1 MAAFSF
7 TSERINE
14 SELRKQLQDPAAGGY
29 ASFEGWV
36 RNHNEGLPVRH
47 LEYEAFEPLAIKEG
61 ERIVAEAI
69 KRFGIEHAACV
80 HRIGDLAIGEM
91 AVWVGVSARHR
102 AEAFAAC
109 RYIIDEVKHRVPIWK
124 KEHYENGDSGWVNC
138 ERCAAPTTDP
148 AEHATSA
155 HNHSHAHGG
164 SHDHNHSHGASGTHH
179 HGANEDAAVKQG
191 PTLSPNAASSL
202 AAIHGHDAQ
211 HLDRHHHA
219 HHHGANEDAAVKQ
232 GPTLSPNAASS
243 LAAIQ
248 GHEHHRG
255 AAVGHGQSPSPAAAS
270 ALAATHAH
278 IGAPVPDYSR
288 QMALKEVGAAGQA
301 KLRASRVLVVGCGGL
316 GVPVISYLAGAGIG
330 RLGLIDSDHL
340 EPSNLHRQTMYALAD
355 VGKPKAQL
363 AADRVRAL
371 NPDVDVRPY
380 TTRLDALNAPDL
392 IAQHDLVIDCT
403 DNFSTK
409 FLLNDYCVQL
419 GKPVVFASVYQ
430 YEGQLQIV
438 QPGSACLRCVWP
450 EATRDGIVGNCSEAG
465 VLGPVPGIFGGLQ
478 AFEAMKLLLDLPGQ
492 LKNELLVL
500 DLLSLTTSRVR
511 TKRASVCPE
520 HAISRATAAQAA
532 AVAQANAAAG
542 ARGTAPNQRGQT
554 GGHSAQGLSDAQAVL
569 ELSFD
574 TLDQAHDAGYDIVDI
589 REPYE
594 LEEIPTPSAHAR
606 ALPMAQLLYGQLP
619 FKPTRK
625 TVLVCASGRRSL
637 AATQELRERGIA
649 DVYSLRGGVKGLQA
663 RLFT

>member
-7 TSERINE
+7 TRNRIDE
-14 SELRKQLQDPAAGGY
+14 GELRKQLLDPTAGGY
-29 ASFEGWV
+29 SSFEGWV

-47 LEYEAFEPLAIKEG
+47 LEYEAFEPLALKEG
-61 ERIVAEAI
+61 ERIIAEAI
-69 KRFGIEHAACV
+69 NRFGIEHAACV

-102 AEAFAAC
+102 AEAFLAC

-138 ERCAAPTTDP
+138 ERCAAP
-148 AEHATSA
+148 ATA
-155 HNHSHAHGG
+155 
-164 SHDHNHSHGASGTHH
+164 DT
-179 HGANEDAAVKQG
+179 
-191 PTLSPNAASSL
+191 PNA
-202 AAIHGHDAQ
+202 
-211 HLDRHHHA
+211 
-219 HHHGANEDAAVKQ
+219 
-232 GPTLSPNAASS
+232 P
-243 LAAIQ
+243 
-248 GHEHHRG
+248 
-255 AAVGHGQSPSPAAAS
+255 
-270 ALAATHAH
+270 ATHAAH
-278 IGAPVPDYSR
+278 AHERALGIHAPHDQGVPRNGHHTPHDHGVPDDGHHTPHAHDHSVPDTPKAPDRRAQHPGAHPNAPDAHRSPSDDSAIRVARAPFAATSLATTHARLAAPVPDYSR
-288 QMALKEVGAAGQA
+288 QMALKEVGASGQA
-301 KLRASRVLVVGCGGL
+301 KLRASRVLVIGCGGL

-330 RLGLIDSDHL
+330 RLGLVDSDHL

-355 VGKPKAQL
+355 VGKLKADL
-363 AADRVRAL
+363 AAERVRAL
-371 NPDVDVRPY
+371 NPDVDVRAY
-380 TTRLDALNAPDL
+380 TIRLDALNAPDL

-478 AFEAMKLLLDLPGQ
+478 AFEAMKLLLNLPGQ
-492 LKNELLVL
+492 LKDELLVL
-500 DLLSLTTSRVR
+500 DLLTLTTSRVR
-511 TKRASVCPE
+511 TKRAQACPE
-520 HAISRATAAQAA
+520 HATSLAIAAQAA
-532 AVAQANAAAG
+532 AVARAHAAATAG
-542 ARGTAPNQRGQT
+542 PQVASHTGTATTYASHLGT
-554 GGHSAQGLSDAQAVL
+554 GSPHAGIPGANTPPTPL

-574 TLDQAHDAGYDIVDI
+574 TLDQAHEAGFDIVDI
-589 REPYE
+589 REPHE
-594 LEEIPTPSAHAR
+594 LRETPTPSAHAR
-606 ALPMAQLLYGQLP
+606 SLPMAELLHGQPP
-619 FKPTRK
+619 FKPARK
-625 TVLVCASGRRSL
+625 TVLVCATGRRSL
-637 AATQELRERGIA
+637 AATQELREKGIT

>member
-1 MAAFSF
+1 MATFSF
-7 TSERINE
+7 TRDKIDE
-14 SELRKQLQDPAAGGY
+14 SNLRRQLVDPAAGGY

-36 RNHNEGLPVRH
+36 RNHNEGLSVRH

-69 KRFGIEHAACV
+69 ERFGIEHAACV

-91 AVWVGVSARHR
+91 AVWVGVSSRHR

-138 ERCAAPTTDP
+138 ERCAAPPGT
-148 AEHATSA
+148 
-155 HNHSHAHGG
+155 
-164 SHDHNHSHGASGTHH
+164 HDHHGNHPSG
-179 HGANEDAAVKQG
+179 V
-191 PTLSPNAASSL
+191 
-202 AAIHGHDAQ
+202 
-211 HLDRHHHA
+211 
-219 HHHGANEDAAVKQ
+219 
-232 GPTLSPNAASS
+232 
-243 LAAIQ
+243 
-248 GHEHHRG
+248 RG
-255 AAVGHGQSPSPAAAS
+255 AEPSLSAAAS

-278 IGAPVPDYSR
+278 LGSIPDYSR

-301 KLRASRVLVVGCGGL
+301 KLRASRVIVVGCGGL

-330 RLGLIDSDHL
+330 RLSLVDSDRL

-355 VGKPKAQL
+355 VGKLKADL
-363 AADRVRAL
+363 ATERVRAL
-371 NPDVDVRPY
+371 NPDVDVRAY
-380 TTRLDALNAPDL
+380 TTRLDALNASDL

-430 YEGQLQIV
+430 YEGQLQV
-438 QPGSACLRCVWP
+438 VRPGSACLRCVWP

-492 LKNELLVL
+492 LKDELLVL
-500 DLLSLTTSRVR
+500 DLLTLSTSRVR
-511 TKRASVCPE
+511 TKRANTCPD
-520 HAISRATAAQAA
+520 HATSRAKGAQAT
-532 AVAQANAAAG
+532 AVAQANAAGDPHAASLTG
-542 ARGTAPNQRGQT
+542 AAEPTTP
-554 GGHSAQGLSDAQAVL
+554 L
-569 ELSFD
+569 ELTFD
-574 TLDQAHDAGYDIVDI
+574 TLDQAHEAGFAIVDI
-589 REPYE
+589 REPHE
-594 LEEIPTPSAHAR
+594 LLETPTPSSHAQSV
-606 ALPMAQLLYGQLP
+606 PMAQLLHGQPP

-637 AATQELRERGIA
+637 AATQELRERGLA

>member
-14 SELRKQLQDPAAGGY
+14 GELRKQLQDPAAGGY

-80 HRIGDLAIGEM
+80 HRIGDLDIGEM

-138 ERCAAPTTDP
+138 ERCAAPNTDHVEQVP
-148 AEHATSA
+148 GTDRGHVAGA
-155 HNHSHAHGG
+155 HDHSHHAHGSPG
-164 SHDHNHSHGASGTHH
+164 AHDHGHHAPGSSGTTARA
-179 HGANEDAAVKQG
+179 GADASTNRQG
-191 PTLSPNAASSL
+191 QTL
-202 AAIHGHDAQ
+202 
-211 HLDRHHHA
+211 
-219 HHHGANEDAAVKQ
+219 
-232 GPTLSPNAASS
+232 
-243 LAAIQ
+243 
-248 GHEHHRG
+248 
-255 AAVGHGQSPSPAAAS
+255 SPAAAS
-270 ALAATHAH
+270 ALASIHGRDAKHLDHGAHGGHRHDAGTVAVAATHAR

-330 RLGLIDSDHL
+330 RLSLIDSDHL

-363 AADRVRAL
+363 AAERVRAL
-371 NPDVDVRPY
+371 NPDVDVRAY

-492 LKNELLVL
+492 LKDELLVL
-500 DLLSLTTSRVR
+500 DLLTLSTSRVR
-511 TKRASVCPE
+511 TKRASTCPE
-520 HAISRATAAQAA
+520 HAVSRATAAQAA
-532 AVAQANAAAG
+532 AVTQAKVA
-542 ARGTAPNQRGQT
+542 TSP
-554 GGHSAQGLSDAQAVL
+554 L

-574 TLDQAHDAGYDIVDI
+574 TLDQAYDAGFDIVDI
-589 REPYE
+589 REPHE
-594 LEEIPTPSAHAR
+594 LEETPTPSAHAR
-606 ALPMAQLLYGQLP
+606 SLPMAQLLHGQPP
-619 FKPTRK
+619 FKPNRK
-625 TVLVCASGRRSL
+625 TVLVCATGRRSI

>member
-1 MAAFSF
+1 MATFSF
-7 TSERINE
+7 THDRIDAG
-14 SELRKQLQDPAAGGY
+14 ELRKQLLDPEAGGY
-29 ASFEGWV
+29 SSFEGWV

-61 ERIVAEAI
+61 ERIVSEAI
-69 KRFGIEHAACV
+69 KRFGIKHAACV

-102 AEAFAAC
+102 AEAFLAC

-138 ERCAAPTTDP
+138 ERCAAPTTAD
-148 AEHATSA
+148 HAPTA
-155 HNHSHAHGG
+155 DHAHGAYQ
-164 SHDHNHSHGASGTHH
+164 HAHGAAHH
-179 HGANEDAAVKQG
+179 DAHAPGEHGATRHAQTAPSV
-191 PTLSPNAASSL
+191 AASL
-202 AAIHGHDAQ
+202 A
-211 HLDRHHHA
+211 
-219 HHHGANEDAAVKQ
+219 V
-232 GPTLSPNAASS
+232 
-243 LAAIQ
+243 
-248 GHEHHRG
+248 
-255 AAVGHGQSPSPAAAS
+255 
-270 ALAATHAH
+270 THAL
-278 IGAPVPDYSR
+278 VPDYSR

-330 RLGLIDSDHL
+330 RLGLIDSDRL
-340 EPSNLHRQTMYALAD
+340 EPSNLHRQTMYALAE
-355 VGKPKAQL
+355 VGELKAEL
-363 AADRVRAL
+363 AAKRVRAL
-371 NPDVDVRPY
+371 NPDVDVRAY

-392 IAQHDLVIDCT
+392 ISQHDLVIDCT

-492 LKNELLVL
+492 LKDELLVL
-500 DLLSLTTSRVR
+500 DLLTLTTSRVR
-511 TKRASVCPE
+511 TKRAKACPE
-520 HAISRATAAQAA
+520 HAISRAAA
-532 AVAQANAAAG
+532 ALSTAVANANAG
-542 ARGTAPNQRGQT
+542 ASAPQ
-554 GGHSAQGLSDAQAVL
+554 SAHAPTSAL

-574 TLDQAHDAGYDIVDI
+574 TLDEAYEAGFDIVDI
-589 REPYE
+589 REPQE
-594 LEEIPTPSAHAR
+594 LRETPTPSVHAR
-606 ALPMAQLLYGQLP
+606 SIPMAQLLHGQPP
-619 FKPTRK
+619 FEPKRK
-625 TVLVCASGRRSL
+625 TVLVCATGRRSL
-637 AATQELRERGIA
+637 AATQELRENGIA